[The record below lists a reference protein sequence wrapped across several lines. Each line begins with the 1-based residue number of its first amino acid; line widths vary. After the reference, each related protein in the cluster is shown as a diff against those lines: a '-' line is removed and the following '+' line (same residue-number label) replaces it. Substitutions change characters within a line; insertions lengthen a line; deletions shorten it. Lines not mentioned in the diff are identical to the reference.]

1 VEVYSEEELRMVL
14 DTPAR
19 LVGINNRNLADF
31 SVDLGVTERLMNVL
45 RDLEPRGRRRIV
57 AESGVAS
64 PEDALFLARC
74 GVDGIL
80 VGSYLVETME
90 PEARIREILER
101 TVCHGA
107 R

>member
-1 VEVYSEEELRMVL
+1 MVL

-31 SVDLGVTERLMNVL
+31 SVDLGVTERLMGLL
-45 RDLEPRGRRRIV
+45 RDLEPQSRRRIV
-57 AESGVAS
+57 AESGVDS
-64 PEDALFLARC
+64 PEDAFFMAQC

-90 PEARIREILER
+90 PEGRIREILER
-101 TVCHGA
+101 VAPHGA
-107 R
+107 C